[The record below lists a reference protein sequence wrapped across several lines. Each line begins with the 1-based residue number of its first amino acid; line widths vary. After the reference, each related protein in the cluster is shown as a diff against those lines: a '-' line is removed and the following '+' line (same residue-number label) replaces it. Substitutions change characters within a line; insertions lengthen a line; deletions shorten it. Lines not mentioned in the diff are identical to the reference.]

1 MDVVLSGQIVCRI
14 FLNKRY
20 LRALKRL
27 EASCPIGQTLALCR
41 RFATFRKANLR
52 HIILEMKILIEQAR
66 IVDRHSPHNG
76 TIRDILVEDGRIAA
90 IGTGL
95 SVKADKTLRHP
106 GLHVSPGWVDVFSH
120 FCDPG
125 YEYKETLQTGAA
137 AAAAGGYTD
146 VFVLPNTRPVVDTKS
161 QVEYLRRAAA
171 DLPVHIW
178 PLGAITRGLEGKDL
192 AEMYDMR
199 NSGAIAFSDGTGPVQ
214 SAGLL
219 LKGLQYIKA
228 FDGVIIQLPDDRT
241 VGANGLINEGIV
253 STRLGL
259 PGKPMMAEEL
269 MVIRDI
275 ELTRYTGSRIHFT
288 GISSPRSL
296 QYIREA
302 KAAGLRVSCSVTPHH
317 LFFSDSDLSDYDT
330 NLKVYPPLRDENAV
344 QHLRTA
350 VMDGLVDAIASHHFP
365 QEYDSKIVEFEYARP
380 GMSSL
385 ETAYAVLRTRLP
397 ELTVERT
404 VDLLSHGP
412 RELFGLEQASLAEGG
427 QATLTLF
434 DPAGKTLLHA
444 GATKSRSKN
453 NPFIGRSLEGS
464 VIGILN
470 DGQVHLNQQER

>member
-1 MDVVLSGQIVCRI
+1 
-14 FLNKRY
+14 
-20 LRALKRL
+20 
-27 EASCPIGQTLALCR
+27 
-41 RFATFRKANLR
+41 
-52 HIILEMKILIEQAR
+52 MKILIEQAR

-76 TIRDILVEDGRIAA
+76 TIRDILVEDGRITA

-95 SVKADKTLRHP
+95 SASADQTLAHP
-106 GLHVSPGWVDVFSH
+106 GMHVSPGWVDVFAN

-137 AAAAGGYTD
+137 AAAVGGYTD

-161 QVEYLRRAAA
+161 QVEYIRRAAA
-171 DLPVHIW
+171 DLPVRIR
-178 PLGAITRGLEGKDL
+178 PLGAITRGLDGKDL

-199 NSGAIAFSDGTGPVQ
+199 NSGAIAFSDGTTPVQ

-269 MVIRDI
+269 MVARDI

-296 QYIREA
+296 EYIRAA
-302 KAAGLRVSCSVTPHH
+302 KAEGLSVSCSVTPHH
-317 LFFSDSDLSDYDT
+317 LFFTDADLSDYDT
-330 NLKVYPPLRDENAV
+330 NLKVYPPLRDGQAAEALRAAV
-344 QHLRTA
+344 LE
-350 VMDGLVDAIASHHFP
+350 GLIDVVASHHFP
-365 QEYDSKIVEFEYARP
+365 QEFDSKTVEFEYARP

-385 ETAYAVLRTRLP
+385 ETVYPVLRTRLP
-397 ELTVERT
+397 ELSAERT
-404 VDLLSHGP
+404 VDLLSGRP
-412 RELFGLEQASLAEGG
+412 RWLFGMEQATLAEGHE
-427 QATLTLF
+427 ASLTFF
-434 DPAGKTLLHA
+434 DPAGKTLLQA
-444 GATKSRSKN
+444 GGTKSRSKN
-453 NPFIGRSLEGS
+453 NPFIGKSLNGR
-464 VIGILN
+464 VIGILT
-470 DGQVHLNQQER
+470 GGRIHLNQHEG